1 MCRHNIYQFFTSFI
15 GVALVFVMV
24 LSTFNVS
31 ASVCRVQMDGDTGK
45 ISDSEVEYAAYF
57 TDIERLEY
65 FKQYEGKIIRSIRIT
80 TKLSDLSGGSS
91 RHQMVN
97 WGIRAASN
105 VAQAIHVDSRPGRIL
120 PYLLIKEGEVVRAQ
134 KMAEAERVLR
144 SNKFIE
150 DAVILIDQEAGNQV
164 DLLVIVNDVFSL
176 VPELGYYS
184 PTKFTTG
191 LVDANLAG
199 STNFLGVGMLYD
211 KEAIRK
217 VRPGLRLTLRNPM
230 GNYLSFSGVYTSFG
244 RSLTSSRLSES
255 SVILKVER
263 PYISNLFRWLGGIQA
278 GIFSNYDYY
287 NDSMFSKKY
296 KYKSVVFDGWI
307 GLNNYKSNLFNLLDN
322 RWSILYSS
330 RLMTRQFSQRPE
342 FVEDEYRN
350 NIVNQ
355 TSLLFQVSIF
365 RRGFRRFTHLFDLG
379 RPEDIETGRIMSL
392 TGALTRRNNHSGYYF
407 GGEVQLSETVGED
420 HFIHAQC
427 AFGSFIE
434 GGGLHDGK
442 CVLAMLVVPKKHEYR
457 HFYFRNYYS
466 MAYSQLINRRYSFLL
481 HTTGNYGLLDNIGK
495 ELEGDI
501 RIAVKYE
508 GLLFFKEELWG
519 FSLAPL
525 VTSQWLYMRNIEQN
539 KDGLFALI
547 GLGGRVR
554 NRRLISSA
562 LEARAFYFPGFSGRK
577 GAFGFEAGTTIDLRA
592 TIALVHKPDFLEL

>member
-31 ASVCRVQMDGDTGK
+31 AGVCRVQMDGDTGK

-57 TDIERLEY
+57 TDNERLEY

-307 GLNNYKSNLFNLLDN
+307 GLNNYRSNLFNLLDN

-355 TSLLFQVSIF
+355 TSLLFQASIF

-407 GGEVQLSETVGED
+407 GGEVQLSEKVGED

-434 GGGLHDGK
+434 GGGVHDGK

-562 LEARAFYFPGFSGRK
+562 FEARALYFPGFSGRK